1 MKCISPKTSEEQL
14 SRVSAVNIFFYNFT
28 NHRDWSNTS
37 QNVQQLKADILWLQ
51 DQLSQEIGKL
61 EDTQKTRKR
70 FESSLTEL

>member
-1 MKCISPKTSEEQL
+1 MKCISLKTSEEQVP
-14 SRVSAVNIFFYNFT
+14 REPAGTIFFYNFT

-61 EDTQKTRKR
+61 EETQKTGQR
-70 FESSLTEL
+70 FEGSPTEL